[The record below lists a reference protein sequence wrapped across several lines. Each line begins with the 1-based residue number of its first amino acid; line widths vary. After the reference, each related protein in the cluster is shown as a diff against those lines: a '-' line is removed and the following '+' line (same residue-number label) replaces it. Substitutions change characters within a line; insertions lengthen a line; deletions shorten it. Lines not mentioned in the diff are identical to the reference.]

1 MQQAKKTISPLVYF
15 VILTSLINLIFILIG
30 IAILA
35 PLYIKLDHIAVIVIV
50 ILLLWKGVVVGYITW
65 LFQKQSHNKEF
76 AVKFIGLYYG
86 RFFGIIIGG
95 FWGGRIALILRQAD
109 IIGFLIGALAL
120 YFIGRWIGP
129 KVSIAIDNLLDK
141 VVSIP
146 EYQVQPIVLK
156 TTPLIRFILFLSVA
170 VLPWLLVVIALVL
183 NYFDIPRTFF
193 VEWLPIAR
201 IIVIVLSVYSICYPL
216 LMKKGWLIK
225 LRRKISSPESYIP
238 LLGLSLSVVP
248 VIYGMVLFLAM
259 GTSIIELCVYA
270 VISSTVAIVW
280 IRNIIPR

>member
-1 MQQAKKTISPLVYF
+1 MQEAKKTISPLVYF
-15 VILTSLINLIFILIG
+15 VILTSLINLIFIIIG

-35 PLYIKLDHIAVIVIV
+35 PLYIKLDQIAVIVIV
-50 ILLLWKGVVVGYITW
+50 ILLLCKGGVVGFITW

-86 RFFGIIIGG
+86 RFFGIFIGG
-95 FWGGRIALILRQAD
+95 FCGGRIALILRQAD
-109 IIGFLIGALAL
+109 IIGFFIGALAL

-129 KVSIAIDNLLDK
+129 KVSIAIDNQLDK

-146 EYQVQPIVLK
+146 EYQAQPIVVK
-156 TTPLIRFILFLSVA
+156 TTPLIRLILFLSVA

-183 NYFDIPRTFF
+183 YYFDIPRTFF

-201 IIVIVLSVYSICYPL
+201 IIVIVLSVLSICYPL

-225 LRRKISSPESYIP
+225 FRRKISSPESYIP